1 MYVEYITI
9 IISIGENLS
18 FFSYE
23 LNKFASSLTLEV
35 KKKDFFLKFS
45 DFFFFSKLVTYST
58 EGNEILLKIAY
69 KFPEKWPMWLQSLVP

>member
-1 MYVEYITI
+1 MHVCEYITI
-9 IISIGENLS
+9 IISIGENLA

-45 DFFFFSKLVTYST
+45 DFFFLFQISYIQYGS
-58 EGNEILLKIAY
+58 
-69 KFPEKWPMWLQSLVP
+69 